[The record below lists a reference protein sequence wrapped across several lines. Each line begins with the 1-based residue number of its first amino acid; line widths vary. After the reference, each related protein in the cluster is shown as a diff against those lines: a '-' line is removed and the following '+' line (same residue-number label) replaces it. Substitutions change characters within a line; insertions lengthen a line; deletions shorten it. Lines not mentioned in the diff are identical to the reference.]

1 MLTEAQINT
10 IVTKEISF
18 KTSRSGGKGG
28 QNVNKVETKVELEFN
43 LNTSKALIDTQK
55 KVIFK
60 KYNDF
65 IDGTLIR
72 LIGNIHRSQLENKEY
87 ATKKLIILLNK
98 LLKPV
103 KKRIATKPSKA
114 SKIRKV
120 EAKKHTSEIKKLRN
134 SKTIITH
141 TNDFLHDQSYALNYN
156 RDF

>member
-120 EAKKHTSEIKKLRN
+120 EAKKHTSELKKLR
-134 SKTIITH
+134 KKPI
-141 TNDFLHDQSYALNYN
+141 
-156 RDF
+156 

>member
-43 LNTSKALIDTQK
+43 LNTSKALTDTQK

-120 EAKKHTSEIKKLRN
+120 EAKKHTSEIKKLR
-134 SKTIITH
+134 KKPI
-141 TNDFLHDQSYALNYN
+141 
-156 RDF
+156 

>member
-43 LNTSKALIDTQK
+43 LNTSKALTDTQK

-65 IDGTLIR
+65 IEGTLIR

-114 SKIRKV
+114 GKIRKV
-120 EAKKHTSEIKKLRN
+120 EAKKHTSELKKLR
-134 SKTIITH
+134 KKPI
-141 TNDFLHDQSYALNYN
+141 
-156 RDF
+156 

>member
-43 LNTSKALIDTQK
+43 LNTSKALTDSQK
-55 KVIFK
+55 NVIFK
-60 KYNDF
+60 KHNDF

-120 EAKKHTSEIKKLRN
+120 EAKKHTSELKKLR
-134 SKTIITH
+134 KKPI
-141 TNDFLHDQSYALNYN
+141 
-156 RDF
+156 

>member
-43 LNTSKALIDTQK
+43 LNTSKALTDSQK

-60 KYNDF
+60 KHNDF
-65 IDGTLIR
+65 IEGTLIR

-98 LLKPV
+98 LLKPL

-120 EAKKHTSEIKKLRN
+120 EAKKHTSELKKLR
-134 SKTIITH
+134 KKPI
-141 TNDFLHDQSYALNYN
+141 
-156 RDF
+156 

>member
-43 LNTSKALIDTQK
+43 LNTSKALTDSQK

-60 KYNDF
+60 KHNDF

-114 SKIRKV
+114 SKIRK
-120 EAKKHTSEIKKLRN
+120 IY
-134 SKTIITH
+134 I
-141 TNDFLHDQSYALNYN
+141 D
-156 RDF
+156 

>member
-43 LNTSKALIDTQK
+43 LNTSKALTDSQK

-60 KYNDF
+60 KHNDF
-65 IDGTLIR
+65 IEGTLIR

-120 EAKKHTSEIKKLRN
+120 EAKKHTSELKKLR
-134 SKTIITH
+134 KKPI
-141 TNDFLHDQSYALNYN
+141 
-156 RDF
+156 

>member
-43 LNTSKALIDTQK
+43 LNTSKALTDTQK

-87 ATKKLIILLNK
+87 AIKKLIILLNK

-120 EAKKHTSEIKKLRN
+120 EAKKHTSELKKLR
-134 SKTIITH
+134 KKPI
-141 TNDFLHDQSYALNYN
+141 
-156 RDF
+156 

>member
-43 LNTSKALIDTQK
+43 LNTSKALTDTQK

-65 IDGTLIR
+65 IDGTFIR

-120 EAKKHTSEIKKLRN
+120 EAKKHTSELKKLR
-134 SKTIITH
+134 KKPI
-141 TNDFLHDQSYALNYN
+141 
-156 RDF
+156 

>member
-43 LNTSKALIDTQK
+43 LNTSKALTDTQK

-60 KYNDF
+60 KHNDF

-98 LLKPV
+98 LLKPL

-120 EAKKHTSEIKKLRN
+120 EAKKHTSELKKLR
-134 SKTIITH
+134 KKPI
-141 TNDFLHDQSYALNYN
+141 
-156 RDF
+156 

>member
-43 LNTSKALIDTQK
+43 LNTSKALTDTQK

-114 SKIRKV
+114 SIIRKV
-120 EAKKHTSEIKKLRN
+120 EAKKHTSELKKLR
-134 SKTIITH
+134 KKPI
-141 TNDFLHDQSYALNYN
+141 
-156 RDF
+156 

>member
-43 LNTSKALIDTQK
+43 LNTSKALTDTQK

-114 SKIRKV
+114 SIIRKV
-120 EAKKHTSEIKKLRN
+120 KAKKHTSELKKLR
-134 SKTIITH
+134 KKPI
-141 TNDFLHDQSYALNYN
+141 
-156 RDF
+156 

>member
-43 LNTSKALIDTQK
+43 LNTSKALTDSQK

-60 KYNDF
+60 KHNDF

-98 LLKPV
+98 LLKPL

-120 EAKKHTSEIKKLRN
+120 EAKKHTSELKKLR
-134 SKTIITH
+134 KKPI
-141 TNDFLHDQSYALNYN
+141 
-156 RDF
+156 

>member
-43 LNTSKALIDTQK
+43 LNTSKALTDTQK

-60 KYNDF
+60 KYTDF

-72 LIGNIHRSQLENKEY
+72 LVGNIHRSQLENKEY

-120 EAKKHTSEIKKLRN
+120 EAKKHTSELKKLR
-134 SKTIITH
+134 KKPI
-141 TNDFLHDQSYALNYN
+141 
-156 RDF
+156 

>member
-43 LNTSKALIDTQK
+43 LNTSKALTDTQK

-60 KYNDF
+60 KHNDF

-120 EAKKHTSEIKKLRN
+120 EAKKHTSELKKLR
-134 SKTIITH
+134 KKPI
-141 TNDFLHDQSYALNYN
+141 
-156 RDF
+156 

>member
-120 EAKKHTSEIKKLRN
+120 EAKKHTSEIKKLR
-134 SKTIITH
+134 KKPI
-141 TNDFLHDQSYALNYN
+141 
-156 RDF
+156 